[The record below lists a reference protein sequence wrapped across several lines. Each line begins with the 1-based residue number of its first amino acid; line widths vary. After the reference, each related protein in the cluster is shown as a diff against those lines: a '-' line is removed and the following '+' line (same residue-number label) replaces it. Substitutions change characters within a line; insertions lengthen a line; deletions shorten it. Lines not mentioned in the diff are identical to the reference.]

1 MTKNEKKDKAADI
14 VLVLLV
20 VILLGGMA
28 LTVLVGNSGSRHS
41 YGSAGSGQSTN
52 TQAIE

>member
-1 MTKNEKKDKAADI
+1 MTKNEKKEKTADM

-28 LTVLVGNSGSRHS
+28 LTALVGNSGSGHS

-52 TQAIE
+52 NQAIE